1 MDQIKKSDKPG
12 LTTGAAPIPV
22 ETLLYFQS
30 LDLVIA
36 ELFGCTESM
45 GPQTTNMS
53 GKYLLLY
60 NIYTICWYTV

>member
-53 GKYLLLY
+53 GK
-60 NIYTICWYTV
+60 

>member
-1 MDQIKKSDKPG
+1 MDQIKTSDKPG
-12 LTTGAAPIPV
+12 FTTGSAPIPV

-53 GKYLLLY
+53 GK
-60 NIYTICWYTV
+60 